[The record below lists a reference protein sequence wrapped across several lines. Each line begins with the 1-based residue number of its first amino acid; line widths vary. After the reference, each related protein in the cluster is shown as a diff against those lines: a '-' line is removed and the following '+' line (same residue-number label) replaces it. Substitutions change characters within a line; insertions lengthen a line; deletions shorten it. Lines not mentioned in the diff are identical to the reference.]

1 MKALFLGVDQGTHS
15 SRALL
20 FDEQGIQV
28 ASAREAVDLNRFEG
42 GRVEQDANQLVTSV
56 KKVIQKVLG
65 TLDNTNHVAVCGIAT
80 QRSTVLNWASDG
92 IANSAALSWQDVR
105 GSDLIETLNRD
116 KLEIQKLSGLP
127 LSAHYGASK
136 MRWLLDNLP
145 INISSSKENRLSP
158 LVSFLLYHLI
168 DNKPYLVDHSNAQ
181 RTQLMDINTLNW
193 SGYLTNWFGVPEN
206 LLPTCMPMCA
216 DYGVLTES
224 GIPVTAVCG
233 DQNAAMFGVGYMS
246 ETTALVNFGSGAFI
260 LRTMAKNTP
269 SVNQLSGIAYS
280 DDKTV
285 QYVREAT
292 INGAGSALSWLENK
306 YNIDNIQERLSGWL
320 ESVDD
325 PALFINSIGGLGSPW
340 WRQNVEPCFINAD
353 LINKGALVVAVVESI
368 IFMVCTNLDLI
379 MAESCLKKL
388 RVSGGLSTSDGLCQ
402 KLSNLSGLP
411 VERTDNPEAT
421 ARGVAWLAAGR
432 PSHWMETDS
441 VESFKPVDD
450 KALRQRY
457 LRFTGELNY
466 RLEMSA

>member
-28 ASAREAVDLNRFEG
+28 ARAREIVDLNRFGG

-56 KKVIQKVLG
+56 KNVIKKVLG
-65 TLDNTNHVAVCGIAT
+65 SLDNTNNVAACGIAT

-92 IANSAALSWQDVR
+92 VVNGAALSWQDVR

-127 LSAHYGASK
+127 LSAHYGGSK

-145 INISSSKENRLSP
+145 ISISSSKENRLSP

-181 RTQLMDINTLNW
+181 RTQLMDINTLDW
-193 SGYLTNWFGVPEN
+193 SSQLTSWFGVPES
-206 LLPTCMPMCA
+206 LLPKCMPMCA

-233 DQNAAMFGVGYMS
+233 DQNAALFGIGKML
-246 ETTALVNFGSGAFI
+246 ETTALVNLGTGAFI
-260 LRTMAKNTP
+260 LRTMADNK
-269 SVNQLSGIAYS
+269 SSEKQLSGIAYS

-285 QYVREAT
+285 EYVREAT
-292 INGAGSALSWLENK
+292 INGAGSALSWLEKK
-306 YNIDNIQERLSGWL
+306 YNIDGIQERLNGWL
-320 ESVDD
+320 DAVDN
-325 PALFINSIGGLGSPW
+325 PPLFINSIGGLGSPW
-340 WRQNVEPCFINAD
+340 WRQDVEPDFIGAD
-353 LINKGALVVAVVESI
+353 MNNEGALVVAVIESI
-368 IFMVCTNLDLI
+368 IFMVRANLDLMI
-379 MAESCLKKL
+379 KESPLKKL
-388 RVSGGLSTSDGLCQ
+388 RVSGGLSKSDGLCQ
-402 KLSNLSGLP
+402 KLSNLCDLP
-411 VERTDNPEAT
+411 VERADNSEAT

-432 PSHWMETDS
+432 PSGWMEVDS
-441 VESFKPVDD
+441 VEGFKPVDD
-450 KALRQRY
+450 EALSQRY
-457 LRFTGELNY
+457 LKYTDELNL